1 MPSNNAIQSTG
12 LYSAQD
18 EKNNPGFYSY
28 VISII
33 FTDEEKVL
41 KVTD

>member
-18 EKNNPGFYSY
+18 EKNNPGFYS
-28 VISII
+28 
-33 FTDEEKVL
+33 
-41 KVTD
+41 